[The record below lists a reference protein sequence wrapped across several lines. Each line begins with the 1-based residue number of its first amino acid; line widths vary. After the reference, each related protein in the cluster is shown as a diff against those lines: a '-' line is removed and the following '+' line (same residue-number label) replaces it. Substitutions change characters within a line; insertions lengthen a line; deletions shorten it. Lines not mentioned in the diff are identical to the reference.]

1 MGRYS
6 MRLAPLFADTID
18 FDLVTTALDIGCGP
32 GALAGILVER
42 LGASSV
48 SACDP
53 SPTFAAECAARFP
66 GVDVRVG
73 RAESLPFDDSSF
85 SLAMAQL
92 VLHFVTEPKAAA
104 VELRRVVRDG
114 GIVAGCVWEFTE
126 GMQML
131 RAFWDAALIA
141 DPSAPDEAT
150 TMRFGRSGEIAA
162 LFESAGFIE
171 IVETKLTVRSAYH
184 SFEELWSGFLAGV
197 GPAGSYLASLD
208 DHGRDSLRK
217 NLFERVDEPTGPFE
231 LSATAISA
239 RGRAPG

>member
-6 MRLAPLFADTID
+6 TRLATRFADTID
-18 FDLVTTALDIGCGP
+18 FDLITTALDMGSGP
-32 GALAGILVER
+32 GALTGELVER

-53 SPTFAAECAARFP
+53 SPTFAAECATRYP
-66 GVDVRVG
+66 GVDVRLG
-73 RAESLPFDDSSF
+73 RAESIPFDDSSF

-92 VLHFVTEPKAAA
+92 VLHFVTEPRAAA
-104 VELRRVVRDG
+104 DELRRVVRDG
-114 GIVAGCVWEFTE
+114 GVVAGCVWEFTE

-141 DPSAPDEAT
+141 DPSAPDQAT
-150 TMRFGRSGEIAA
+150 TMRFGRAGEIAE

-197 GPAGSYLASLD
+197 GPAGTYLASLD
-208 DHGRDSLRK
+208 DRGRDSLRR
-217 NLFERVDEPTGPFE
+217 NLYEGLGEPAGQFE

-239 RGRAPG
+239 RGRAPE

>member
-6 MRLAPLFADTID
+6 TRLATQFADTID
-18 FDLVTTALDIGCGP
+18 FDRVTTALDMGSGP
-32 GALAGILVER
+32 GALTGVLVER

-53 SPTFAAECAARFP
+53 STAFAAECAARYP

-73 RAESLPFDDSSF
+73 RGESLPFDDSSF

-92 VLHFVTEPKAAA
+92 VLHFVTEPMAAA
-104 VELRRVVRDG
+104 EELRRVVREG

-131 RAFWDAALIA
+131 RAFWDAALIV

-150 TMRFGRSGEIAA
+150 TMRFGRSGEIAE
-162 LFESAGFIE
+162 LFESAGFVE
-171 IVETKLTVRSAYH
+171 IVETKLTVTSLYH

-208 DHGRDSLRK
+208 DRSRESLRRY
-217 NLFERVDEPTGPFE
+217 LFEGVGEPAGPFE

-239 RGRAPG
+239 RGHAPE